1 MKKTSLLVSLLAMLV
16 FSFSSAF
23 ALDKDQMLKEWERAK
38 AYTKVYLETMPE
50 DGYDFKA
57 SPDIR
62 SFAQQLLHLADAN
75 YSFGSLAS
83 GVKSPVERGACEKA
97 EDKSKAATTKMV
109 LDSYDFVINALKG
122 MTDAQLK
129 EMVTFGNRG
138 EMSKELVFA
147 KAFEHQ
153 THHRGQTTIY
163 IRLKGIK
170 PPNEMLF

>member
-1 MKKTSLLVSLLAMLV
+1 MKKTSLLLSLLALFAFG
-16 FSFSSAF
+16 FSNAY
-23 ALDKDQMLKEWERAK
+23 ALDKEQMIKEWERAK
-38 AYTKVYLETMPE
+38 AYTKLYLETMPE
-50 DGYDFKA
+50 DGYDFKP

-75 YSFGSLAS
+75 YNFASLAS
-83 GVKSPVERGACEKA
+83 GVKSPIERGASEKA

-122 MTDAQLK
+122 MTDEQFK
-129 EMVTFGNRG
+129 EMVKFGNRG
-138 EMSKELVFA
+138 DMTKEMVFA

-163 IRLKGIK
+163 IRMKGIK

>member
-1 MKKTSLLVSLLAMLV
+1 MKKTSLLLTLLTLFV
-16 FSFSSAF
+16 FSFSGAY
-23 ALDKDQMLKEWERAK
+23 ALDKDQMVKEWERAK
-38 AYTKVYLETMPE
+38 AYTKVYLETMPD

-75 YSFGSLAS
+75 YSFGSMAS
-83 GVKSPVERGACEKA
+83 GIKSPVERGACEKA

>member
-1 MKKTSLLVSLLAMLV
+1 MKKTSLLLTLLTLFV
-16 FSFSSAF
+16 FSFTSAS
-23 ALDKDQMLKEWERAK
+23 ALDKEQMIKEWERAK
-38 AYTKVYLETMPE
+38 AYTKLYLETMPD
-50 DGYDFKA
+50 DGFDFKP

-62 SFAQQLLHLADAN
+62 SFADQLMHLANAN
-75 YSFGSLAS
+75 YNFASIAS
-83 GVKSPVERGACEKA
+83 GVKSPIERGSLEKSA
-97 EDKSKAATTKMV
+97 DKSKATTTKTV

-122 MTDAQLK
+122 MTDEQMK
-129 EMVTFGNRG
+129 EVVKMGNN

-163 IRLKGIK
+163 IRMKGVK

>member
-1 MKKTSLLVSLLAMLV
+1 MKKTSLLLSLLTLFV
-16 FSFSSAF
+16 FSFTSAS
-23 ALDKDQMLKEWERAK
+23 ALDKERMIKEWERAK
-38 AYTKVYLETMPE
+38 AYTKLYLETMPD
-50 DGYDFKA
+50 DGFDFKP

-62 SFAQQLLHLADAN
+62 SFADQMMHLSNAN
-75 YSFGSLAS
+75 YNFASLAS
-83 GVKSPVERGACEKA
+83 GVKSPVERGSLEKSA
-97 EDKSKAATTKMV
+97 DKSKATTTKTV

-122 MTDAQLK
+122 MTDEQMK
-129 EMVTFGNRG
+129 EVVKMGNN

-163 IRLKGIK
+163 IRMKGIK

>member
-1 MKKTSLLVSLLAMLV
+1 MKKTSLLLSLLTLFV
-16 FSFSSAF
+16 FSFLNAS
-23 ALDKDQMLKEWERAK
+23 ALDKEQMVKEWERAK
-38 AYTKVYLETMPE
+38 AYTKLYLETMPD
-50 DGYDFKA
+50 DGYDFKP

-75 YSFGSLAS
+75 YNFAALAS
-83 GVKSPVERGACEKA
+83 GIKSPVERGASEKS

-122 MTDAQLK
+122 MTDEQMK
-129 EMVTFGNRG
+129 EMVKFGNRG
-138 EMSKELVFA
+138 DMSKEMVFA

-163 IRLKGIK
+163 IRMKGIK

>member
-1 MKKTSLLVSLLAMLV
+1 MKKTSLLLTLLTLFV
-16 FSFSSAF
+16 FSFRSAS
-23 ALDKDQMLKEWERAK
+23 ALDKEQMIKEWERAK
-38 AYTKVYLETMPE
+38 AYTKLYLETMPD
-50 DGYDFKA
+50 DGFDFKP

-62 SFAQQLLHLADAN
+62 SFADQLMHLANAN
-75 YSFGSLAS
+75 YNFASLAS
-83 GVKSPVERGACEKA
+83 GIKSPVERGSLEKSA
-97 EDKSKAATTKMV
+97 DKSKATTTKTV

-122 MTDAQLK
+122 MTEEQMK
-129 EMVTFGNRG
+129 EMVKMGNN

-163 IRLKGIK
+163 IRMKGIK